1 MYRIIPSAGV
11 NTAATEAPTTSMFG
25 SYPDLFLPP
34 EAGNHRPRRRRL
46 PRRCR
51 DSGTS
56 GYDNENSDLGD
67 LSTSACEVSS
77 QLISR
82 DSGGVLVPSIE
93 EVVREFEGETTDHM
107 SPKKYHC
114 KSSSS
119 SIRSGSIAV
128 SEGGSSTSSRY
139 EEKDSLR
146 WVGGQVP
153 SPLFASHR
161 AWCLAGGS
169 TLNLTAMRAAA
180 AHLEGEHDFSTFRGP
195 DCHVRVYMDTCV
207 ISISTI
213 LSDFYCHS
221 FFVSFCFCDYL
232 YTSYIFHLVKIFS
245 FFESPLLIQSLL
257 SGTQPRETS

>member
-1 MYRIIPSAGV
+1 VYRIIPSAGV

-114 KSSSS
+114 RSSSS

-128 SEGGSSTSSRY
+128 SEEGSSTSSRN
-139 EEKDSLR
+139 EEEDGSLR

-195 DCHVRVYMDTCV
+195 DCHVRAYMDTYV

-221 FFVSFCFCDYL
+221 FFVSFFL
-232 YTSYIFHLVKIFS
+232 FSWFTLHFIHIAPRQNFLIFFI
-245 FFESPLLIQSLL
+245 LLF
-257 SGTQPRETS
+257 